1 MWQGGRAVGRTDG
14 EVVGRQHSTVVGM
27 PSSVAAAVVGRPD
40 SVVMVE
46 AVLEEA
52 QFEDAE
58 SHAT

>member
-1 MWQGGRAVGRTDG
+1 VGRTDG